1 MYPSSWE
8 ADAILKDGHTVRIR
22 PILPSDAA
30 ELTAFHE
37 RQSSESIYY
46 RYLSPRPRLSET
58 DLVHLT
64 NVDYNAR
71 VAFVALVD
79 NKIIGIGR
87 YERYGGTDT
96 AEVAF
101 FIDDAEQGRGIGTI
115 LLEYL
120 VAAAQDRGITKFVA
134 TTLPDN
140 RRMLRVFAAAGFQAS
155 SRFED
160 GVIEVSFAILPT
172 DESEAIVDR
181 RRMHSQAAS
190 VRRLLEPKSVA
201 VVGAGRHAGGIGA
214 EVLLNLVENKFNGE
228 VYAVN
233 RAGSTLVDVP
243 TVTSVK
249 ELPDSVD
256 LLVIATPPEEVPAI
270 LRAGAELGVG
280 GVAIITT
287 GFTTNGDIDNITT
300 ITGDQPGQ
308 AGHTDEGESSDQPRT
323 VDLLEIARRH
333 GFRMLGPNCFGIINT
348 NEQVRLNATLTP
360 IIPTQGKIAMLAE
373 SGTLASAI
381 LDRAHRWNLGMSTFV
396 AAGMPVD
403 VGAADLL
410 SYWSE
415 DDDTHGVLMYLA
427 QQQLHQRFVRSARAA
442 SLIQPVVA
450 VHTSPV
456 RNIRSTHHAMRD
468 PQTIVQAM
476 FQQTGIIGV
485 GSIRELFDV
494 GRLIADQP
502 LPSGQNLAI
511 VGNSD
516 GAIALAAQAARSF
529 GLEVTEHHLGYLAS
543 AVEYRETLA
552 RIEGTNLDGDGQVES
567 QTNETAQVNSVL
579 VIHAPPLL
587 TPDPDIEQTILEASK
602 HSDRTYAVTMLGAA
616 GRSQLGSDDE
626 EHRVPIYMFPDDAVR
641 AMGQLSNYHR
651 WRSNAM
657 NTGAGSPQGC
667 DYERAVEILEN
678 WPDAGQVVEQLLAS
692 EQLLAAYGV
701 ELIDRAVVVDQTMG
715 EAQAEELGW
724 PVVLKGQKRNRS
736 SRSIRSGVVL
746 DIGNSTEFNA
756 AWQRLQSTFDDDFL
770 PAIVQRFV
778 DESIDIAVMF
788 ERHGDGTSV
797 ISVGLGGRS
806 AAGGDAAYGVLP
818 LTLADAS
825 ALVAQSPVG
834 RAMTDPLSRV
844 RIVELVHRIAALVED
859 HEEISAL
866 IADPVIATSSTADVA
881 DVYVHIERSTD
892 GFAVR
897 RLDS

>member
-214 EVLLNLVENKFNGE
+214 EVLLNLVKNQFNGE

-243 TVTSVK
+243 TVTTVK

-287 GFTTNGDIDNITT
+287 GFATNSEGDSTNV
-300 ITGDQPGQ
+300 
-308 AGHTDEGESSDQPRT
+308 AGSTDHSGMHDPSDQPHSDQPHI

-348 NEQVRLNATLTP
+348 DEQIRLNATLTP
-360 IIPTQGKIAMLAE
+360 IIPTRGKIAMLAE

-415 DDDTHGVLMYLA
+415 DDGTHGVLMYLA

-502 LPSGQNLAI
+502 LPTGQNLAI

-543 AVEYRETLA
+543 AVEYREALT
-552 RIEGTNLDGDGQVES
+552 RIEALGLDDDARTGD
-567 QTNETAQVNSVL
+567 AIPAHSVL
-579 VIHAPPLL
+579 VVHAPPLL
-587 TPDPDIEQTILEASK
+587 TPDPDIEQTILDASRQ
-602 HSDRTYAVTMLGAA
+602 SDRTYAVTMLGAA
-616 GRSQLGSDDE
+616 GRSQLGSNGD

-651 WRSNAM
+651 WRSNALT
-657 NTGAGSPQGC
+657 TGSGSPQGC

-678 WPDAGQVVEQLLAS
+678 WPDDDHVVEQLLAS
-692 EQLLAAYGV
+692 EQLLSAYGV

-756 AWQRLQSTFDDDFL
+756 AWQRLHSTFDDGFL

-788 ERHGDGTSV
+788 ERHGDGTAV

-866 IADPVIATSSTADVA
+866 IADPVIATSSTAEVA
-881 DVYVHIERSTD
+881 DVYVHIERSND